1 VPTDD
6 ELLDQL
12 AGALTPPDREPPVDR
27 VSALRIAAEQRA
39 TTAGGAGAGGGA
51 GAVPL
56 SSRRSA
62 RAGRRRG
69 RTGRIAAIAVGVAAV
84 AGAFVLGGGLFRDA
98 DDPSPD
104 DLLAGGTIEFE
115 TTLQAPDGDAKA
127 QATGILTGIGR
138 TVQLRTD
145 DLAILPK
152 GEFYELW
159 FVGPDDSPRTPNRI
173 SAGTFH
179 PDDDGRSF
187 VDLTAAVDPALYPEL
202 SVTAEPGDGDPRA
215 TGTEVLRADIELLD
229 S

>member
-12 AGALTPPDREPPVDR
+12 ASALTPPDREAPADR
-27 VSALRIAAEQRA
+27 VAALRAAADQRA
-39 TTAGGAGAGGGA
+39 ATAGGAAPDEAAGV
-51 GAVPL
+51 VPL
-56 SSRRSA
+56 GSRRTA
-62 RAGRRRG
+62 RAERRRS
-69 RTGRIAAIAVGVAAV
+69 RTGRIAALAVGAAAA
-84 AGAFVLGGGLFRDA
+84 AGAFVLGDTLLRDA
-98 DDPSPD
+98 RDPTSEN
-104 DLLAGGTIEFE
+104 LLAGGTLEFE
-115 TTLQAPDGDAKA
+115 TTLQAPDGDATA

-159 FVGPDDSPRTPNRI
+159 FVGPGDSPRSPNRI

-179 PDDDGRSF
+179 PDDAGRSF

-215 TGTEVLRADIELLD
+215 TGPEVLRADIELLD

>member
-12 AGALTPPDREPPVDR
+12 AGALTPPDREPPADR
-27 VSALRIAAEQRA
+27 VAALRAAADERA
-39 TTAGGAGAGGGA
+39 ATAGGPAPDETADVVTLG
-51 GAVPL
+51 
-56 SSRRSA
+56 SRRTA
-62 RAGRRRG
+62 RAERRRS
-69 RTGRIAAIAVGVAAV
+69 RRGRIAAIAVGVAAV
-84 AGAFVLGGGLFRDA
+84 AGAFVLGGGLLRNA

-115 TTLQAPDGDAKA
+115 TTLQAPDGDATA

-202 SVTAEPGDGDPRA
+202 SVTAEPGDGDPGA
-215 TGTEVLRADIELLD
+215 TGPEVLRADIELLD
-229 S
+229 P